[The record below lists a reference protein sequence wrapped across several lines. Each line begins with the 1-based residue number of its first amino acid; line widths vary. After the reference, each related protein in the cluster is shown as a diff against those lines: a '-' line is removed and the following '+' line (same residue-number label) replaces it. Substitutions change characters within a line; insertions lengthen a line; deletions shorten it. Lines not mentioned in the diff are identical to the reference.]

1 MVNLTNN
8 LNIML
13 GMLFKVHF
21 NQNLKKKNKKKEE
34 EEHIKG

>member
-21 NQNLKKKNKKKEE
+21 NQNLKKKNRKKKKKT
-34 EEHIKG
+34 I